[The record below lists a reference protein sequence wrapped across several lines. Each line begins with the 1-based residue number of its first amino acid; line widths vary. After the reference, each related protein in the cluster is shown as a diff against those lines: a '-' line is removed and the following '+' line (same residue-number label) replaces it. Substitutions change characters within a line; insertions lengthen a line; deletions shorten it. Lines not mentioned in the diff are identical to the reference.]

1 MIRMINFLNNLSFK
15 EEDRFESLGQI
26 LDSMVQAIEEY
37 GKQMFGEEL
46 SSRSFGELETYFRD
60 KKRNDLA
67 EQLSAIRTH
76 RKTISIRNPEE
87 NKLIELRQLVIQLI
101 DDLQLKNLEHK
112 YRIRYIPKMTN
123 STGIESQNG
132 FCRFNLYHGSISHI
146 NCNTLIISASLDEFD
161 LDGQVLNALKWRY
174 NLPSTCTTSYK
185 FSDTGQIQVF
195 NTSELDT
202 LFDTLIILCV
212 SEQQGVLENSLCTDY
227 YRNTFGVLNQL
238 AFLGFNLKHVGMSF
252 LFGNRIKNKEL
263 GIHSLIIESLNW
275 LKQSSGVN
283 SMHCSLLHIDE
294 MELCNQEMNQT
305 LNRSSINDTDP
316 VLQELRSETRD
327 LLEDHKT
334 GLLSKA
340 TEPLIH
346 ALSSKEGLNIELVC
360 TFSRTLCELIVR
372 EVGKKKS
379 VKTSGDLLSSI
390 ENLRSSGFI
399 SPWIASYMHSVRIM
413 GNKSVHPSKS
423 PPKYI
428 PSKLDESDLMSS
440 LIAIKALLNFWQKN

>member
-1 MIRMINFLNNLSFK
+1 MIQMIDFLNKLNFK
-15 EEDRFESLGQI
+15 EHDRFESLGQI

-46 SSRSFGELETYFRD
+46 SSRSFGELEAYLRD

-67 EQLSAIRTH
+67 EQLNVIRSH

-87 NKLIELRQLVIQLI
+87 SKLIELRKLIIELI

-112 YRIRYIPKMTN
+112 YRIRYIPEMNN

-146 NCNTLIISASLDEFD
+146 VCNTLIISASIDDLD

-174 NLPSTCTTSYK
+174 NLPSTSTASYQ
-185 FSDTGQIQVF
+185 FSDSGQIQVF
-195 NTSELDT
+195 NTTELDT

-212 SEQQGVLENSLCTDY
+212 SEQEGVLKNSLCTDY
-227 YRNTFGVLNQL
+227 YQNTFGVLNQL
-238 AFLGFNLKHVGMSF
+238 AFMGFNLKHVGMSF
-252 LFGNRIKNKEL
+252 LFGNRIEDKEL
-263 GIHSLIIESLNW
+263 GIQSLILESLNW
-275 LKQSSGVN
+275 LKQSRGID

-305 LNRSSINDTDP
+305 LNRSSIDDTDP
-316 VLQELRSETRD
+316 VLQELRSEIRD

-334 GLLSKA
+334 GLLRDAIK
-340 TEPLIH
+340 PLIH

-372 EVGKKKS
+372 EAGKKKS
-379 VKTSGDLLSSI
+379 IKTSGDLLNSI
-390 ENLRSSGFI
+390 ENLRSSGCI

-440 LIAIKALLNFWQKN
+440 LIAIKALLNFWQQN

>member
-1 MIRMINFLNNLSFK
+1 MIQMIDFLNKLNFK
-15 EEDRFESLGQI
+15 EHDRFESLGQI

-46 SSRSFGELETYFRD
+46 SSRSFGELEAYLRD

-67 EQLSAIRTH
+67 EQLNVIRSH

-87 NKLIELRQLVIQLI
+87 SKLIELRKLIIELI

-112 YRIRYIPKMTN
+112 YRIRYIPEMKN

-146 NCNTLIISASLDEFD
+146 VCNTLIISASIDDLD

-174 NLPSTCTTSYK
+174 NLPSTSTASYQ
-185 FSDTGQIQVF
+185 FSDSGQIQVF
-195 NTSELDT
+195 NTTELDT

-212 SEQQGVLENSLCTDY
+212 SEQEGVLKNSLCTDY
-227 YRNTFGVLNQL
+227 YQNTFGVLNQL
-238 AFLGFNLKHVGMSF
+238 AFMGFNLKHVGMSF
-252 LFGNRIKNKEL
+252 LFGNRIEDKEL
-263 GIHSLIIESLNW
+263 GIQSLILESLNW
-275 LKQSSGVN
+275 LKQSRGID

-305 LNRSSINDTDP
+305 LNRSSIDDTDP
-316 VLQELRSETRD
+316 VLQELRSEIRD

-334 GLLSKA
+334 GLLRDAIK
-340 TEPLIH
+340 PLIH

-372 EVGKKKS
+372 EAGKKKS
-379 VKTSGDLLSSI
+379 IKTSGDLLNSI
-390 ENLRSSGFI
+390 ENLRSSGCI

-440 LIAIKALLNFWQKN
+440 LIAIKALLNFWQQN